1 MDIKTIEQRRQ
12 KIATSEE
19 WENFTTIIND
29 VRWMFNPASAQLRG
43 QSEKGAKLNQRRVS
57 VVGSLYLDNYA
68 NGIVSETVTN
78 GQPWF
83 GAEDE
88 FKIHNDAEMFVYI
101 SDKMRNRINHSNF
114 YGQYY
119 RDQKGAGMDGTSCFY
134 VERINGRL
142 NHVCVPFGSFWFV
155 EDYRGR
161 PDIVWVEKKTT
172 AGALVK
178 EFGKNVVSDK
188 CLKKYESNPDE
199 EVCII
204 HYCAPR
210 EERDMS
216 KKDAQNKEYVLLTYE
231 KDEKHELRE
240 GGTDMQKFMVYRVK
254 RIMNESLGRGPCI
267 ETACAMSAIERAS
280 KDYERCARL
289 AGVPILGIGAS
300 MGQNGFRWSNQEN
313 ASLLIYNDTGISG
326 PPQALNPRTNP
337 EFIMQYIELNSEQ
350 MRRMFYLDYF
360 NPVMDKKNI
369 TAYQTREIVG
379 KAQQMVDQLV
389 GPLIEERLDPYLK
402 WVFILLGES
411 GEFKEYG
418 SWDEIQEK
426 MSDGRINFVNKSKL
440 ANAQKRIKLMAELEY
455 AEYAGQ
461 IAQFIPDPVMQYEFL
476 SRTNFNKL
484 PQKICEGVN
493 ASPDILRSEKEAKQ
507 MSDAFAQ
514 SLAKQQEQDNVVKL
528 ADAASKGGTAPE
540 PRSLTSQ
547 VMYGE

>member
-1 MDIKTIEQRRQ
+1 MDIKAIESRRE
-12 KIATSEE
+12 KISTSEE
-19 WENFTTIIND
+19 WENFTTIIDD
-29 VRWMFNPASAQLRG
+29 VRWMFNPISSQLRG
-43 QSEKGAKLNQRRVS
+43 QVEKGAKLNKRRVS

-88 FKIHNDAEMFVYI
+88 FSIQDEADMFVHI

-114 YGQYY
+114 YSQYY

-134 VERINGRL
+134 VERINGKL
-142 NHVCVPFGSFWFV
+142 NHVGVPFGSFWFV

-172 AGALVK
+172 AGALVR
-178 EFGKNVVSDK
+178 EFPDTVSEK
-188 CLKKYESNPDE
+188 CKQKYEKNPDE

-210 EERDMS
+210 MERDGS
-216 KKDAQNKEYVLLTYE
+216 KKDSKNKEYMLLTYE
-231 KDEKHELRE
+231 KDEKNILSD
-240 GGTDMQKFMVYRVK
+240 GGTDMQKFLVYRVK
-254 RIMNESLGRGPCI
+254 RMMNESLGRGPCI

-280 KDYERCARL
+280 KEYERCARL

-326 PPQALNPRTNP
+326 PPQALNPKTNP
-337 EFIMQYIELNSEQ
+337 EFILQYIELNSEQ

-369 TAYQTREIVG
+369 TAYQTREIVS
-379 KAQQMVDQLV
+379 KSQQMVDQLI

-402 WVFILLGES
+402 WVFVLLGEA
-411 GEFKEYG
+411 GEFSKFG
-418 SWDEIQEK
+418 SWGEIQQK
-426 MSDGRINFVNKSKL
+426 MNGGRMNFVYKSKL

-455 AEYAGQ
+455 AEYVGQ
-461 IAQFIPDPVMQYEFL
+461 IAKLIPDDVMQYEFMT
-476 SRTNFNKL
+476 RTDFNKL
-484 PQKICEGVN
+484 PEKIREGVN
-493 ASPDILRSEKEAKQ
+493 ASPDIIRNEKDAKK
-507 MSDAFAQ
+507 MATAFAQ
-514 SLAKQQEQDNVVKL
+514 SLAKQAEDERMVKM
-528 ADAASKGGTAPE
+528 ADAASKGGSRPE
-540 PRSLTSQ
+540 QGSLTSQ
-547 VMYGE
+547 VLGNG

>member
-1 MDIKTIEQRRQ
+1 MDIKAIENRRE
-12 KIATSEE
+12 KISTSEE
-19 WENFTTIIND
+19 WENFTTIIDD
-29 VRWMFNPASAQLRG
+29 VRWMFNPISSQLRG
-43 QSEKGAKLNQRRVS
+43 QVEKGAKLNKRRVS

-88 FKIHNDAEMFVYI
+88 FSIQDEADMFVHI

-114 YGQYY
+114 YSQYY

-134 VERINGRL
+134 VERINGKL
-142 NHVCVPFGSFWFV
+142 NHVGVPFGSFWFV

-172 AGALVK
+172 AGALVR
-178 EFGKNVVSDK
+178 EFPDTVSEK
-188 CLKKYESNPDE
+188 CKQKYEKNPDE

-210 EERDMS
+210 MERDGS
-216 KKDAQNKEYVLLTYE
+216 KKDSKNKEYMLLTYE
-231 KDEKHELRE
+231 KDEKNILSE
-240 GGTDMQKFMVYRVK
+240 GGTDMQKFLVYRVK
-254 RIMNESLGRGPCI
+254 RMMNESLGRGPCI

-280 KDYERCARL
+280 KEYERCARL

-326 PPQALNPRTNP
+326 PPQALNPKTNP
-337 EFIMQYIELNSEQ
+337 EFILQYIELNSEQ

-369 TAYQTREIVG
+369 TAYQTREIVS
-379 KAQQMVDQLV
+379 KSQQMVDQLI

-402 WVFILLGES
+402 WVFVLLGEA
-411 GEFKEYG
+411 GEFSEFG
-418 SWDEIQEK
+418 SWGEIQQK
-426 MSDGRINFVNKSKL
+426 MNGGRMNFVYKSKL

-455 AEYAGQ
+455 AEYVGQ
-461 IAQFIPDPVMQYEFL
+461 IAQLIPDPVMKYEFMI
-476 SRTNFNKL
+476 RTDFNKL
-484 PQKICEGVN
+484 PKKIREGVN
-493 ASPDILRSEKEAKQ
+493 ASPDIIRNEKDAKK
-507 MSDAFAQ
+507 MAGAFAQ
-514 SLAKQQEQDNVVKL
+514 SLAKQAEDERAVKM
-528 ADAASKGGTAPE
+528 ADAASKGGSRPE
-540 PRSLTSQ
+540 QGSLTSQ
-547 VMYGE
+547 VLGMG